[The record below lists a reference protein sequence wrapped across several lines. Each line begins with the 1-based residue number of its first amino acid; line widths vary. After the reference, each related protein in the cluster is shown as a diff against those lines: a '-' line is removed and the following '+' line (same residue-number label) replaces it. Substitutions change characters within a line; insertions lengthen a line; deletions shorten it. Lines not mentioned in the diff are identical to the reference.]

1 MAFFV
6 PNCQHGRVA
15 DRLVQIIRWVAAA
28 QHRLSACRL
37 PYLAVVR
44 AGSPAVVGSLDHPQ
58 PPYRQRHL
66 KRARRSVDAFD
77 DAEVALEAVGEG
89 HQRLLVCLAL
99 VCRDGLFKAV
109 ELDQNDA
116 LRDSGL
122 VGDDSTATG
131 QGAAAPSLDSR
142 TGQLE
147 VGSQPLRVGNGGV
160 DTDPVALSHGNLLC
174 SAGHVRLRIDTQT
187 DSPATRSGQLSG
199 SAW

>member
-1 MAFFV
+1 M
-6 PNCQHGRVA
+6 
-15 DRLVQIIRWVAAA
+15 
-28 QHRLSACRL
+28 LSD
-37 PYLAVVR
+37 
-44 AGSPAVVGSLDHPQ
+44 GW
-58 PPYRQRHL
+58 
-66 KRARRSVDAFD
+66 ARRSVDAFD

-116 LRDSGL
+116 LRDPGL

-131 QGAAAPSLDSR
+131 RDPGQDAPAPSLDSR
-142 TGQLE
+142 TGQLV

-174 SAGHVRLRIDTQT
+174 WAGHVRLRIDTQI
-187 DSPATRSGQLSG
+187 D
-199 SAW
+199 